1 MPKRMTV
8 IDRVLKVIGIATII
22 LSVLVAAMLFAAGS
36 TPYPMLFQE
45 LGIDRSLRVEAIV
58 GALPIVVAGI
68 VVGCLIIGFAA
79 HLRVLDEIRMQGEI
93 ALMRDEVLGGELIY
107 TTDDEARGIVRT
119 DDGTFLAEGRAFK
132 SLSTARAY
140 LGFLTCL
147 RK

>member
-1 MPKRMTV
+1 MKP
-8 IDRVLKVIGIATII
+8 IAR
-22 LSVLVAAMLFAAGS
+22 
-36 TPYPMLFQE
+36 P
-45 LGIDRSLRVEAIV
+45 
-58 GALPIVVAGI
+58 VVAGI

-107 TTDDEARGIVRT
+107 TTDDEARGIVQT